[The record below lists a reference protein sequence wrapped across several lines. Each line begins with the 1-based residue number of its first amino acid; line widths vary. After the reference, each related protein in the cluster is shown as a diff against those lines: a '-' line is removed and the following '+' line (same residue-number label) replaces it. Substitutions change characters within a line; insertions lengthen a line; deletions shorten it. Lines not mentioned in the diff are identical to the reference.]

1 MRIESI
7 YNKWIQMSDNYQAKL
22 IRDDRKWAFL
32 LLAYIRIKLNKRFS
46 KFQIL
51 WRDYIKKKNLRIQSD
66 VRNQKYLQQF
76 QAIDNINKL
85 MFKLYNLR
93 KFFNKN

>member
-7 YNKWIQMSDNYQAKL
+7 YIKWIQMSDDYQAKL

-32 LLAYIRIKLNKRFS
+32 LLAYIRVKLNKRFS

-51 WRDYIKKKNLRIQSD
+51 WRDYIKKKKLRIQSD
-66 VRNQKYLQQF
+66 IRNQKYLQQF
-76 QAIDNINKL
+76 QAIENINK
-85 MFKLYNLR
+85 
-93 KFFNKN
+93 

>member
-7 YNKWIQMSDNYQAKL
+7 YSKWIQMSDDYQAKL

-32 LLAYIRIKLNKRFS
+32 LLAYIRVKLNKRFS

-51 WRDYIKKKNLRIQSD
+51 WRDYIKKKKLRIQSD
-66 VRNQKYLQQF
+66 IRNQKYFKKF
-76 QAIDNINKL
+76 QAIKKIDK
-85 MFKLYNLR
+85 
-93 KFFNKN
+93 

>member
-7 YNKWIQMSDNYQAKL
+7 YNKWIQMTDHYQAKL

-32 LLAYIRIKLNKRFS
+32 LLAYIRVKLNKRFS

-51 WRDYIKKKNLRIQSD
+51 WRDYIKKKKLRIQSD
-66 VRNQKYLQQF
+66 IRNQKYLQQF
-76 QAIDNINKL
+76 QAIEKINK
-85 MFKLYNLR
+85 
-93 KFFNKN
+93 

>member
-1 MRIESI
+1 MRVESI

-32 LLAYIRIKLNKRFS
+32 LLAYIRVKLNKRFS

-51 WRDYIKKKNLRIQSD
+51 WRDYIKKKKLRIQSD

-76 QAIDNINKL
+76 QAIENINK
-85 MFKLYNLR
+85 
-93 KFFNKN
+93 

>member
-1 MRIESI
+1 MRVESI

-32 LLAYIRIKLNKRFS
+32 LLAYIRVKLNKRFS

-51 WRDYIKKKNLRIQSD
+51 WRDYIKKKKLRIQSD
-66 VRNQKYLQQF
+66 IRNQKYLQQF
-76 QAIDNINKL
+76 QAIENINK
-85 MFKLYNLR
+85 
-93 KFFNKN
+93 

>member
-7 YNKWIQMSDNYQAKL
+7 YNKWIQMTDHYQAKL

-32 LLAYIRIKLNKRFS
+32 LLAYIRVKLNKRFS

-51 WRDYIKKKNLRIQSD
+51 WRDYIKKKKLRSQSD
-66 VRNQKYLQQF
+66 IRNQKYLQQF
-76 QAIDNINKL
+76 QAIENINKL
-85 MFKLYNLR
+85 IIK
-93 KFFNKN
+93 

>member
-7 YNKWIQMSDNYQAKL
+7 YNKWIQMTDHYQAKL

-32 LLAYIRIKLNKRFS
+32 LLAYIRVKLNKRFS

-51 WRDYIKKKNLRIQSD
+51 WRDYIKKKKLRIQSD
-66 VRNQKYLQQF
+66 IRNQKYLQQF
-76 QAIDNINKL
+76 QAIENINK
-85 MFKLYNLR
+85 
-93 KFFNKN
+93 

>member
-7 YNKWIQMSDNYQAKL
+7 YNKWIQMTDHYQAKL

-32 LLAYIRIKLNKRFS
+32 LLAYIRVKLNKRFS

-51 WRDYIKKKNLRIQSD
+51 WRDYIKKKKLRIQSD
-66 VRNQKYLQQF
+66 IRNQKYL
-76 QAIDNINKL
+76 
-85 MFKLYNLR
+85 
-93 KFFNKN
+93 

>member
-32 LLAYIRIKLNKRFS
+32 LLAYIRVKLNKRFS

-51 WRDYIKKKNLRIQSD
+51 WRDYIKKKKLRIQSD
-66 VRNQKYLQQF
+66 IRNQKYLQQF
-76 QAIDNINKL
+76 QAIENINK
-85 MFKLYNLR
+85 
-93 KFFNKN
+93 

>member
-7 YNKWIQMSDNYQAKL
+7 YNKWIQMSDNYQSKL

-32 LLAYIRIKLNKRFS
+32 LLAYIRVKLNKRFS

-51 WRDYIKKKNLRIQSD
+51 WRDYIKKKKLRIQSD
-66 VRNQKYLQQF
+66 IRNQKYLQQF
-76 QAIDNINKL
+76 QAIENINK
-85 MFKLYNLR
+85 
-93 KFFNKN
+93 